1 MIPNFISIS
10 VTFFIRQNFMS
21 FPGELED
28 AAKIDGYSRLK
39 IFTRMLI
46 PLSGSILT
54 AMGVM
59 VLLWA
64 WNDLLWPTIIITSEK
79 YRVLSMFI
87 ALCKGQ
93 YITDYGFLMAASV
106 LAILPMVVIYAIC
119 QKSFVR
125 SIAMTGIKG

>member
-1 MIPNFISIS
+1 
-10 VTFFIRQNFMS
+10 
-21 FPGELED
+21 
-28 AAKIDGYSRLK
+28 
-39 IFTRMLI
+39 
-46 PLSGSILT
+46 
-54 AMGVM
+54 MGVM